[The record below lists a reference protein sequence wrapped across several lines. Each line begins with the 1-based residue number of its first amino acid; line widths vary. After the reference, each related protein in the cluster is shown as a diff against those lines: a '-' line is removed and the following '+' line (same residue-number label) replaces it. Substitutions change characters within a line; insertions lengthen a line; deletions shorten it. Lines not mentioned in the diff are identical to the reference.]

1 MAVDLAAVE
10 DSAGSVVAVDSPA
23 VAPAGDSDMARMSL
37 DNFAQDMTKAL
48 GPRLVSLLLY
58 GSAARDG
65 AGADAS
71 SMNTLLIV
79 DNADRDLYAPLAAPV
94 RQWAGAGHP
103 PPIILTDRE
112 WRDSADAFPIEYD
125 DIRAAH
131 RVVAGR
137 DPWHGIRVDRNDV
150 RRQLEH
156 ELMGKLVHLRQVYA
170 AEWSKP
176 KRLAEVVRG
185 TWPGFL
191 TMLRAVLRL
200 AGRPAPATPEA
211 VVRDAAALIG
221 FATDGLTEP
230 LAYLDAMG
238 RTAEY
243 VNRLERNPS

>member
-1 MAVDLAAVE
+1 MALRSCYSRWPMAARSNACCCATKHAARFASARKLAAVW
-10 DSAGSVVAVDSPA
+10 AACFV
-23 VAPAGDSDMARMSL
+23 PAGWKD
-37 DNFAQDMTKAL
+37 
-48 GPRLVSLLLY
+48 
-58 GSAARDG
+58 
-65 AGADAS
+65 
-71 SMNTLLIV
+71 
-79 DNADRDLYAPLAAPV
+79 
-94 RQWAGAGHP
+94 
-103 PPIILTDRE
+103 

-131 RVVAGR
+131 RVLAGR

-211 VVRDAAALIG
+211 VVRDAGALIG

-243 VNRLERNPS
+243 VNRLERTPS